1 MPSSVPPGATGR
13 WWLRMDDGT
22 TVAPHHRLAEGKE
35 IKVKIPLDYHIKLH
49 TLKVLKG
56 QSISDTVEAAL
67 ARYFEATSEHEKR
80 QVAEATRTAVSALD
94 SGTTP

>member
-1 MPSSVPPGATGR
+1 MGVEPTEEAR
-13 WWLRMDDGT
+13 
-22 TVAPHHRLAEGKE
+22 RLSEGKE

-67 ARYFEATSEHEKR
+67 HQYFDTSPDNEKR
-80 QVAEATRTAVSALD
+80 QVADATRTALSALD
-94 SGTTP
+94 G